1 MESILTTFHVDWRLM
16 LAQLVNFAIVWLVL
30 WQFALKPLIAKMTER
45 ADRIAQGL
53 SNADEAEKLQQSA
66 QAEREEILREARRQ
80 AQEIVETA
88 RLQAE
93 TKQQE
98 ALDKTKSEVLK
109 VVQEGKVL
117 LAKDREQLFA
127 DLKTEVSQLVMIGL
141 KSILGTEISKS
152 IDKKVVD
159 QAVKDL

>member
-1 MESILTTFHVDWRLM
+1 VESILATFHVDWRLM

-53 SNADEAEKLQQSA
+53 TNADEAQELKQLA
-66 QAEREEILREARRQ
+66 RAEHEEIIREARRN

-88 RLQAE
+88 RLQSEA
-93 TKQQE
+93 KQKE

-109 VVQEGKVL
+109 VVQEGKML

-127 DLKTEVSQLVMIGL
+127 DLKTEVSQLVMVGL
-141 KSILGTEISKS
+141 KSVLGDEIGKS
-152 IDKKVVD
+152 IDKKIVD
-159 QAVKDL
+159 KVVKDL